1 VEGFTKEDSIM
12 SIPKE
17 DRETLFKRA
26 NDGLATAD
34 DIFLIIRG
42 KNIKNSYVTFMEVE
56 LIFKRLGINFTEH
69 RFCELLA
76 ASKLVHSK
84 KAVGFTR
91 LNFSYIQ
98 ESEFSSILDYLEDS
112 VGNLTNQNLKIAPR
126 NLMNFSLVVAMIFI
140 AIVILST
147 NLMIF
152 FFGGDFL
159 GALLCAIIPAGAM
172 LLLSRVKAMTNIE
185 ANAHKEEF
193 LKAFEVIT
201 DSKAELIA

>member
-1 VEGFTKEDSIM
+1 M

-26 NDGLATAD
+26 NDGMATAD

-42 KNIKNSYVTFMEVE
+42 KNIKNTYIGFAEVE

-69 RFCELLA
+69 RFCELLS

-84 KAVGFTR
+84 KAVGFTQ
-91 LNFSYIQ
+91 LDFSYIQ
-98 ESEFSSILDYLEDS
+98 ESEFSSILQYLEES
-112 VGNLTNQNLKIAPR
+112 VGGITNQKLKIAPR
-126 NLMNFSLVVAMIFI
+126 NLMNFSLVVLMIFV
-140 AIVILST
+140 AIVVLSS
-147 NLMIF
+147 NLMLF

-159 GALLCAIIPAGAM
+159 GALFCALIPAAAM
-172 LLLSRVKAMTNIE
+172 LLLSRVKAMSNIDE
-185 ANAHKEEF
+185 NAHKEEF

-201 DSKAELIA
+201 NSKAELMA